1 MDTVITC
8 PNCKTEIPLS
18 DAFKH
23 EIEAGVL
30 ATERAR
36 HQRELDTAIK
46 SAEAAAVKNSEQEA
60 ARRETSLRAEAAEEK
75 QRNTALLKQLEEM
88 TTEMRAMRRKD
99 EERELAH
106 QRQLAAEEER
116 IRGEARKNA
125 AAEYDLQLR
134 QKDQQLA
141 DVRATAEKHE
151 RSFKDQLAAAED
163 RIKSEARKAADDEYT
178 LKLRE
183 KDKQLADAMQK
194 VKEAEA
200 KMQQGSQQ
208 GQGEV
213 LELEV
218 EETLRD
224 SFRDDEITEIKK
236 GHSGA
241 DTLQRVIDRKGRL
254 CGSIL
259 WESKN
264 AKWTD
269 TWLAKLRADQRD
281 AKAQIAVL
289 VVANPPADIETFVN
303 RDGVWI
309 VKRRFVRDL
318 ASLLRHSLIAVYAE
332 RANQAGKDEKM
343 EVLYG
348 YLISVEFQHRG
359 QAIVEGFS
367 YLWNDVERE
376 KRWFETKWARQEK
389 EIRKIIDSTQ
399 GMYGDLQAVT
409 GRSLPTIAALEM
421 PEALADVTPMIEQ
434 HAASPQPH
442 PIAS

>member
-36 HQRELDTAIK
+36 HQRELDAAVK
-46 SAEAAAVKNSEQEA
+46 SAEGAAAKKATEEA
-60 ARRETSLRAEAAEEK
+60 ARREAALRAEATEEK
-75 QRNTALLKQLEEM
+75 DRNAALLKQLEELSGDL
-88 TTEMRAMRRKD
+88 RALRRKD
-99 EERELAH
+99 EERDLAYK
-106 QRQLAAEEER
+106 QKLADEEER
-116 IRGEARKNA
+116 IRSDAKKSA
-125 AAEYDLQLR
+125 AADVALQLDK
-134 QKDQQLA
+134 KD
-141 DVRATAEKHE
+141 REIATAREEAQKQE
-151 RSFKDQLAAAED
+151 RLLKDQLVAAED
-163 RIKSEARKAADDEYT
+163 RARADARKSADDEYA

-208 GQGEV
+208 AQGEV
-213 LELEV
+213 LELEL
-218 EETLRD
+218 EEILREA
-224 SFRDDEITEIKK
+224 FRDDEISEIKK
-236 GHSGA
+236 GQRGA
-241 DTLQRVIDRKGRL
+241 DTLQKVIDRKARH

-264 AKWTD
+264 AQWSD
-269 TWLAKLRADQRD
+269 TWLAKLRADQRE

-289 VVANPPADIETFVN
+289 VAVHPPADIDTFAH
-303 RDGVWI
+303 RDGIWI
-309 VKRRFVRDL
+309 VRRRYARDL
-318 ASLLRHSLIAVYAE
+318 ASLLRHTLTAVYAE

-343 EVLYG
+343 EILYG
-348 YLISVEFQHRG
+348 YLTSVEFQHRI
-359 QAIVEGFS
+359 QAIVEGFT
-367 YLWNDVERE
+367 YLFNDVERE

-409 GRSLPTIAALEM
+409 GRSLPTIAALETPDAIL
-421 PEALADVTPMIEQ
+421 PEPAGANVVAGA
-434 HAASPQPH
+434 H
-442 PIAS
+442 

>member
-8 PNCKTEIPLS
+8 PKCKTEIPLS

-36 HQRELDTAIK
+36 HQRELD
-46 SAEAAAVKNSEQEA
+46 AAVKAAETAAAKKAEQDSTCREA
-60 ARRETSLRAEAAEEK
+60 SLKAEAAEEK
-75 QRNTALLKQLEEM
+75 KRSASLLKQLDELAS
-88 TTEMRAMRRKD
+88 EMRALRRKD
-99 EERELAH
+99 EERELAYK
-106 QRQLAAEEER
+106 RQLADEEER
-116 IRGEARKNA
+116 IFSEAKKNA
-125 AAEYDLQLR
+125 AADVALELEKKDR
-134 QKDQQLA
+134 EIAAAREETQKHQRLLK
-141 DVRATAEKHE
+141 E
-151 RSFKDQLAAAED
+151 QLAAAED
-163 RIKSEARKAADDEYT
+163 RARAEARKTADDEYA

-183 KDKQLADAMQK
+183 KEKQLADAMQK

-208 GQGEV
+208 AQGEV
-213 LELEV
+213 LELEI
-218 EETLRD
+218 EEILREA
-224 SFRDDEITEIKK
+224 FRDDEINEIKK
-236 GHSGA
+236 GQRGA
-241 DTLQRVIDRKGRL
+241 DTLQKVLDRKGRH

-264 AKWTD
+264 AQWTD
-269 TWLAKLRADQRD
+269 TWLAKLRADLRE

-289 VVANPPADIETFVN
+289 VAVNPPADIETFAL
-303 RDGVWI
+303 RDGIWI
-309 VKRRFVRDL
+309 VRRRYARDL
-318 ASLLRHSLIAVYAE
+318 ASLLRHTLIAVYAE

-348 YLISVEFQHRG
+348 YLTSTEFQHRI
-359 QAIVEGFS
+359 QAIVEGFT
-367 YLWNDVERE
+367 YLFNDVERE

-409 GRSLPTIAALEM
+409 GRSLPAIAALET
-421 PEALADVTPMIEQ
+421 PEAVLPEPTGI
-434 HAASPQPH
+434 AASPR
-442 PIAS
+442 